1 YSFDRSL
8 CHRTVTESDDNG
20 PNRVKPSCDLAMRF
34 TRSQYAGSEVRPPF
48 WRFFRRFKTPAPA
61 HCQALFAAASAA
73 VEYLACPIAQENP
86 VKSMSKHTMTAFDT
100 DLRTIRAEVIDM
112 GERVWKSVQA
122 SIAVLAHRD
131 RDLAAGGIE
140 FDRVIDSRQREI
152 ETRVIET
159 MARRQPLA
167 VDLRELVGA
176 FHIVS
181 NLERI
186 GDLAKN
192 ICKRVLIMDTPPPT
206 LLRGFERVAMQV
218 VIQLRL
224 VLESYAERDDGKAL
238 SVWSSDKAIDTAH

>member
-1 YSFDRSL
+1 MASSRSICTSFSHQFFADDFADAS
-8 CHRTVTESDDNG
+8 VTGTSWNQMTMARIESS
-20 PNRVKPSCDLAMRF
+20 PRDLGMRF

-192 ICKRVLIMDTPPPT
+192 ICKRV
-206 LLRGFERVAMQV
+206 
-218 VIQLRL
+218 
-224 VLESYAERDDGKAL
+224 
-238 SVWSSDKAIDTAH
+238 